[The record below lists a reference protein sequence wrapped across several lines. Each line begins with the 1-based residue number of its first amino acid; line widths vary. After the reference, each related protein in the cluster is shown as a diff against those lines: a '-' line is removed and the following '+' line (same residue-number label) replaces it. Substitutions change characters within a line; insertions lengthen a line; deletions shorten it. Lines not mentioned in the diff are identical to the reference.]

1 MDTFFQT
8 KQYLKYRLTA
18 GTEHDVHSPFV
29 FDFINTI
36 LLDKTPFYA
45 FEPIEALRSK
55 LLLSSEAISVLD
67 LGASR
72 RTGTRR
78 ISEIAKSSLLP
89 AKYGQMLFRMV
100 NHFRPSAV
108 LELGTSLGITTLYL
122 ALPSRKTPVCT
133 IEGSPEIASVAQ
145 SGFGRLSCTNIE
157 SAVGDFSSELP
168 RYLSSV
174 SKIGL
179 AFIDGNHRYGAT
191 MDYFK
196 ACLEKQDDDSI
207 LIFDDINW
215 SKEMA
220 RAWKEISS
228 NEKVTVSIDLFRM
241 GIVFFR
247 QGVPKQHFKLKF

>member
-1 MDTFFQT
+1 M
-8 KQYLKYRLTA
+8 
-18 GTEHDVHSPFV
+18 
-29 FDFINTI
+29 
-36 LLDKTPFYA
+36 
-45 FEPIEALRSK
+45 
-55 LLLSSEAISVLD
+55 
-67 LGASR
+67 
-72 RTGTRR
+72 
-78 ISEIAKSSLLP
+78 
-89 AKYGQMLFRMV
+89 
-100 NHFRPSAV
+100 
-108 LELGTSLGITTLYL
+108 
-122 ALPSRKTPVCT
+122 
-133 IEGSPEIASVAQ
+133 ASVAQ